1 MSRTR
6 TRLILLGLLA
16 AAVAV
21 GVVASSSGA
30 EPPPPS
36 SCTTVTTAPAYCIAG
51 VPLVSASEEV
61 EGTGGISILKA
72 TVSSTAAEV
81 ECQKSKSSGFIEGG
95 AAGAVGKSKT
105 TITFEVCKLLTPT
118 NCKLTSAEETKIK
131 TTELLGVLTLT
142 GAGKRIEDKL
152 EPESGAGFAGISI
165 EGKEP
170 KEPTCAIAEVGKP
183 KTFNVTGSQRCEVD
197 SNNAEAETETE
208 KHKITCKTTGG
219 SLKLGGNKAEI
230 TDESTVELSGA
241 KAHGSWSVK
250 ET

>member
-1 MSRTR
+1 MFR

-16 AAVAV
+16 VVVAA
-21 GVVASSSGA
+21 GVVASTSGA
-30 EPPPPS
+30 EPQVGT
-36 SCTTVTTAPAYCIAG
+36 CKTVAEKPAYCIG
-51 VPLVSASEEV
+51 GLPLENASEEV
-61 EGTGGISILKA
+61 EGTSGISILKA

>member
-72 TVSSTAAEV
+72 TVSSTTAEV
-81 ECQKSKSSGFIEGG
+81 ECQKNKSSGFIEGG
-95 AAGAVGKSKT
+95 VAGALGKSKT

-118 NCKLTSAEETKIK
+118 NCKLTAADAKEIE
-131 TTELLGVLTLT
+131 TTELMGELELSGGKILDKIEPKT
-142 GAGKRIEDKL
+142 GA
-152 EPESGAGFAGISI
+152 AFAGISI
-165 EGKEP
+165 EGKET
-170 KEPTCAIAEVGKP
+170 KEPTCVIAEVGRP
-183 KTFNVTGSQRCEVD
+183 KTFNVTGSQLCEVNA
-197 SNNAEAETETE
+197 SKAEAETETE
-208 KHKITCKTTGG
+208 KHKLICKDTGS
-219 SLKLGGNKAEI
+219 SLKLGGNKAEVA
-230 TDESTVELSGA
+230 DEATVELSGA
-241 KAHGSWSVK
+241 KAHDSWSSK